1 MQPDIQTD
9 ILGDFARISVARAI
23 YSDVAVFKAAYWTTD
38 RFYLFIDA
46 DGADRLSIE
55 IRLKDGTSADLGSAI
70 REFCNS
76 LIDFRLRDIV
86 NAETGSIRDSLV
98 RRAFQEGQTQA
109 GLTGAV
115 SNERHLEQAK

>member
-9 ILGDFARISVARAI
+9 ILGDCARIWVARAI
-23 YSDVAVFKAAYWTTD
+23 YSDVAVFKAAYWATD

-55 IRLKDGTSADLGSAI
+55 IRSKDDTSSDLSSAA

-76 LIDFRLRDIV
+76 LVDFRLRDIV

-98 RRAFQEGQTQA
+98 RRAFQEGQPKA
-109 GLTGAV
+109 GLSGAV
-115 SNERHLEQAK
+115 SNERHLDQAK